1 MFEATKRVIRSREDR
16 QNNGQQKKNT
26 KTNNDRQNITQ

>member
-16 QNNGQQKKNT
+16 QEQWATEKEHKDKQ
-26 KTNNDRQNITQ
+26 